1 MVWKSG
7 VSTYVGGTLRGVV
20 SGGECR
26 STGSVLVISNVL
38 DCRISNETYSVDEA
52 LSVLSLSL
60 VVGIG
65 STLLETL
72 CDLYSQS
79 SSMSVRE
86 K

>member
-60 VVGIG
+60 VADIV
-65 STLLETL
+65 TVCWL
-72 CDLYSQS
+72 
-79 SSMSVRE
+79 SVVDMME
-86 K
+86 V